1 MKQGD
6 CPLCGKSIDDNN
18 ATFHAE
24 CQIPTFLD
32 YFFYR
37 WNGRKKARSGEDE
50 RGEKTMKIDYIL
62 NDEDMKEVKD
72 WIDEL
77 LKKKDLEIGDNIS
90 SGGLGVM
97 LEDKGEKNYTFAIYR
112 EIGLVAI
119 KKLIN
124 E

>member
-1 MKQGD
+1 
-6 CPLCGKSIDDNN
+6 
-18 ATFHAE
+18 
-24 CQIPTFLD
+24 
-32 YFFYR
+32 
-37 WNGRKKARSGEDE
+37 
-50 RGEKTMKIDYIL
+50 MKIDYIL